1 MTDTV
6 GFLVRAAREYLRGGT
21 LFTGFHWPVLAGQV
35 AARLD
40 PDAFTQVFEAGAA
53 ARGPASSVPTSTT
66 DYAALDS
73 SLVWR
78 GGTPTVL
85 PGVVRRADRVVLD
98 AANVDLTG
106 RVNSTAVGPYERP
119 TVRLPGGG
127 GAADAAFAAREL
139 VLLYGAE
146 DPSRIVTRVEHVTA
160 APAPGAV
167 VRLLTRWGTLR
178 LDGGPRLVER
188 VGDPPPRFEELGVAL
203 GDAAEPDPPSPAERE
218 AAEAVLAGARAAG
231 YRVAAGR

>member
-6 GFLVRAAREYLRGGT
+6 SFLVRAAREYLRGGT
-21 LFTGFHWPVLAGQV
+21 VFTGFHWPVLAGQV

-40 PDAFTQVFEAGAA
+40 PDAFIQIFEAGAV
-53 ARGPASSVPTSTT
+53 ARGPAASVPTSTT

-73 SLVWR
+73 SLVWM

-85 PGVVRRADRVVLD
+85 PGLVRRADRVVLD
-98 AANVDLTG
+98 AANVDLAG
-106 RVNSTAVGPYERP
+106 RVNSTAVGPYEKP
-119 TVRLPGGG
+119 SVRLPGGG

-146 DPSRIVTRVEHVTA
+146 DPSRIVERVEHVTA

-167 VRLLTRWGTLR
+167 VRLITRWGTLR
-178 LDGGPRLVER
+178 LDGFPSLVER
-188 VGDPPPRFEELGVAL
+188 VGDPPPRFEELGVEVNGAIESEPSSPEERDAAEGVL
-203 GDAAEPDPPSPAERE
+203 GDARS
-218 AAEAVLAGARAAG
+218 AA
-231 YRVAAGR
+231 YRVAAER